1 MAQALR
7 LLSVLIC
14 ISFLIILCSCE
25 QEHYI
30 TVVLAQD
37 HPWETASGR
46 RFWYT
51 LVWNALDG
59 EISKTHLSI
68 GCRSVRVPVVAGQSV
83 VFAAYPLGT
92 GIPLGGSYLAIDKKE
107 TVSLTV
113 EEGPLADMLLSL
125 SKRWPAP
132 VARVNT
138 HRLVEY
144 IEAVDPLGIGIDWNI
159 LAKSIVEGDFSSTQV
174 RGLQSIELVLDG
186 LPEGRWVCEHA
197 GYPALFGY
205 CENPVVIKEL
215 FPGLLRYVNMERDM
229 ELRLVVSE
237 DAITGQ
243 PGGSYWHVV
252 AIDPLF
258 TLSDAAY
265 QQMLELE

>member
-1 MAQALR
+1 MLR
-7 LLSVLIC
+7 ILSILLLSFSL
-14 ISFLIILCSCE
+14 FFLCSCE
-25 QEHYI
+25 QERFI

-51 LVWNALDG
+51 LAWNGVDG

-68 GCRSVRVPVVAGQSV
+68 GCRSVRVPVATGQSV

-92 GIPLGGSYLAIDKKE
+92 GIPLGGSYLAIDNKVD
-107 TVSLTV
+107 VSLTV
-113 EEGPLADMLLSL
+113 EEGPLSDMLLSL

-138 HRLVEY
+138 HHLLDY
-144 IEAVDPLGIGIDWNI
+144 IEAVDPLGIGIDWNT
-159 LAKSIVEGDFSSTQV
+159 LAKSIVEGEFSQAQV
-174 RGLQSIELVLDG
+174 RGLEPIELVLEG
-186 LPEGRWVCEHA
+186 LPEGRWICEHV

-205 CENPVVIKEL
+205 CENPVVIREL

-229 ELRLVVSE
+229 ELRLVVSG
-237 DAITGQ
+237 DAVTGQ
-243 PGGSYWHVV
+243 SGGSYWHVV